1 MKICIIDNKN
11 EDIGLKILFPEA
23 DYFVCDEHFNEY
35 RKDSYDYYKFTPNL
49 NLAYI
54 NDKIYDILFVVMPL
68 RHIINDEIA
77 VKDIRSNYE
86 TKIKPIIENNSF
98 KHIIFFDNEDYDVD
112 PNLYIKNTVEKNIQ
126 FFKRNYDLKT
136 IYPSNVKPF
145 PFIMIGSKCIIERCD
160 RFVTPKEQYLNSMN
174 RNNCVFFSGGLYCH
188 HDKKFN
194 VYVDRIGLY
203 NKIKHTIFNPG
214 YLNTEEFNSILKNS
228 RFSLD
233 LPGGGNPNMRTFEI
247 LVSGSLMLQKKND
260 LCWPFEDKFSEEC
273 LFTDENDY
281 LIKLQNLHSNN
292 ELYNK
297 CLLNQY
303 NIVNKY
309 FNKTWL
315 RNYILQFVT

>member
-23 DYFVCDEHFNEY
+23 DYYVCNELANEY
-35 RKDSYDYYKFTPNL
+35 RKDSYNYYNFTPIL
-49 NLAYI
+49 NLENI
-54 NDKIYDILFVVMPL
+54 NDKNYNILFVVMPL
-68 RHIINDEIA
+68 RHIINDEI
-77 VKDIRSNYE
+77 VVRDIRTNYE
-86 TKIKPIIENNSF
+86 TKIKIIIDNNSF
-98 KHIIFFDNEDYDVD
+98 EHIFFFDNEDYDVD
-112 PNLYIKNTVEKNIQ
+112 PNLYVKNTLEKNIL
-126 FFKRNYDLKT
+126 FFKRNYDKKT
-136 IYPSNVKPF
+136 IYPNNVKPF
-145 PFIMIGSKCIIERCD
+145 PFIMIGTKCIIERCD
-160 RFVTPKEQYLNSMN
+160 RFIVPKDIYLNHTN
-174 RNNCVFFSGGLYCH
+174 RSNIVFFSGGLYCH
-188 HDKKFN
+188 DDKIFN

-214 YLNTEEFNSILKNS
+214 YLNNEEFNSILKNS

-260 LCWPFEDKFSEEC
+260 LVWPFEDKFSEEC

-281 LIKLQNLHSNN
+281 LIKLQNLLSNS

-309 FNKTWL
+309 FNKEWL
-315 RNYILQFVT
+315 RNYILQFIT

>member
-23 DYFVCDEHFNEY
+23 DYYVCNELANEY
-35 RKDSYDYYKFTPNL
+35 RKDSYNYYNFTPIL
-49 NLAYI
+49 NLENI
-54 NDKIYDILFVVMPL
+54 NDKNYNILFVVMPL
-68 RHIINDEIA
+68 RHIINDEI
-77 VKDIRSNYE
+77 VVRDIRTNYE
-86 TKIKPIIENNSF
+86 TKIKIIIDNNSF
-98 KHIIFFDNEDYDVD
+98 EHIFFFDNEDYDVD
-112 PNLYIKNTVEKNIQ
+112 PNLYVKNTLEKNIQ
-126 FFKRNYDLKT
+126 FFKRNYDKKT
-136 IYPSNVKPF
+136 IYPNNVKPF
-145 PFIMIGSKCIIERCD
+145 PFIMIGTKCIIERCD
-160 RFVTPKEQYLNSMN
+160 RFIVPKDIYLNHTN
-174 RNNCVFFSGGLYCH
+174 RSNIVFFSGGLYCH
-188 HDKKFN
+188 DDKIFN

-214 YLNTEEFNSILKNS
+214 YLNNEEFNSILKNS

-260 LCWPFEDKFSEEC
+260 LVWPFEDKFSEEC

-281 LIKLQNLHSNN
+281 LIKLQNLLSNS

-309 FNKTWL
+309 FNKEWL
-315 RNYILQFVT
+315 RNYILQFIT